1 MIAAIV
7 PAAGASRRMG
17 RPKLLLPVG
26 GTVVVARVVKAL
38 RSGGVHRIV
47 LVIAPGD
54 IELTSWAGA
63 SEVEL
68 AVNPNPSRGM
78 LSTVVAGLEQLGGA
92 VPEVLLVA
100 PGDLPR
106 LTSADVRRLLA
117 ARSERDAGLAVPVF
131 RGRRGHPLAIARRL
145 IAEVLI
151 LDPEVG
157 LRQLLALHPDE
168 LCEVESDSPGVL
180 ADLDTPEDYQRL
192 LSEG

>member
-26 GTVVVARVVKAL
+26 GTVVVARVVEAL
-38 RSGGVHRIV
+38 RSGGVNRIV

-54 IELTSWAGA
+54 LELASWAGA

-68 AVNPNPSRGM
+68 AVNPDPSRGM
-78 LSTVVAGLEQLGGA
+78 LSTVVAGLGQLGEA

-100 PGDLPR
+100 PGDLPW
-106 LTSADVRRLLA
+106 LTSAEVRRLLVA
-117 ARSERDAGLAVPVF
+117 QNERDAGLAVPVF

-145 IAEVLI
+145 IAEVLN

-157 LRQLLALHPDE
+157 LRQLLALHPAE